1 MDVLRRVPSASKK
14 ASSDCIFC
22 ARKSAR
28 QDHERQHPPNLPA
41 QPRLDF
47 FRFAVEKHLNISSD
61 HDIISLCHRVENQ
74 SRARSLRQIS
84 SGPQTASE
92 RYHTRQDLGSLNSC
106 SELSTPSESLRSN
119 VVSRLLMRLP
129 TLRAWGIEVCSTRAP
144 RSRAV
149 LCHRGDFYPGHSSLH
164 PRTFWDCEGRLADEL
179 FMNIG
184 ERRPSSS
191 MTWSPRFEEN
201 RAWETVSLSSMRR
214 VICACTDN
222 AVFRSRV
229 SYISMRATTKVCL

>member
-1 MDVLRRVPSASKK
+1 MGVLRRVPSASKK

-28 QDHERQHPPNLPA
+28 QDHERQHPPNLSA

-84 SGPQTASE
+84 SGPQIASE
-92 RYHTRQDLGSLNSC
+92 RYHTRQDFGSLNSC

-119 VVSRLLMRLP
+119 VVSRLLMRPPCAHGGSRSARLEHRGRERYSVIAEISLQGILHCIRERFGTAKAGLP
-129 TLRAWGIEVCSTRAP
+129 TN
-144 RSRAV
+144 
-149 LCHRGDFYPGHSSLH
+149 SS
-164 PRTFWDCEGRLADEL
+164 
-179 FMNIG
+179 
-184 ERRPSSS
+184 
-191 MTWSPRFEEN
+191 
-201 RAWETVSLSSMRR
+201 
-214 VICACTDN
+214 
-222 AVFRSRV
+222 
-229 SYISMRATTKVCL
+229 